1 MVVALGSFLVYRG
14 MSKIGPEICIGAGCL
29 SCVGGGSESD
39 MLQGVE
45 IIDMGVLTD
54 RGVAGGVGGGEYNG
68 GGVGGW
74 DNEMG
79 MME

>member
-1 MVVALGSFLVYRG
+1 
-14 MSKIGPEICIGAGCL
+14 
-29 SCVGGGSESD
+29 
-39 MLQGVE
+39 MLEGVD

-74 DNEMG
+74 DSEMD
-79 MME
+79 MIE